1 MSTSN
6 FLGGLFGQ
14 MPSYIG
20 GLLSP
25 EEQDKLKQ
33 EAQNQGVLNL
43 GLSLLAGSGR
53 SPVRRTTGELVA
65 QGLQAGQQAYRGAT
79 QQAIQDKM
87 LGLQFAEIARKQQ
100 AEKDLPGVLQRS
112 FVSPTITRPAT
123 TQEREDIYAGDI
135 MAEPPTTVQDIGAPR
150 FDVQRFLQEAQARN
164 VPLAMA
170 MPFAQQYQSFT
181 APKTVTLKPGEKVF
195 DQTTGKELFAI
206 PKDTEWSYQN
216 TPQGL
221 IAISKDDPNKKFQVT
236 GPDPQRLSG
245 DIGNLALMHFKT
257 NDPSKLPEGAAQQLL
272 NAATTLAKARSAK
285 VEVNTSDPTAVAKAV
300 AEQRKGWLTESKD
313 DREVAGRFG
322 AMTSAYQGTANPA
335 SDATMIYSL
344 AKILDPTGAVREG
357 DIETIKGKR
366 NIPETLVALA
376 QKVSRGGFLTPTER
390 ENLMTEGYS
399 IMAARQRNLVAPLS
413 VNREIVRTFG
423 GRDDQIDDPYQSVQ
437 KPAVLYP
444 TIGGKRQR
452 VDLAQNGSYYFKS
465 IINGEERYFEWRP

>member
-6 FLGGLFGQ
+6 FLGGVFGE
-14 MPSYIG
+14 MPSYMG
-20 GLLSP
+20 GLLGAD
-25 EEQDKLKQ
+25 EQEKLRQQAQ
-33 EAQNQGVLNL
+33 EQGLLNL
-43 GLSLLAGSGR
+43 GLTLLAGSGR
-53 SPVRRTTGELVA
+53 SPVRRSTGELVA
-65 QGLQAGQQAYRGAT
+65 QGLQAGQQAYRGAM
-79 QQAIQDKM
+79 QQAVQDKM
-87 LGLQFAEIARKQQ
+87 MGLQLGKMAQQMQ
-100 AEKDLPGVLQRS
+100 AEKELPGVLQRS
-112 FVSPTITRPAT
+112 FVSPTREMQTSAMGEGDGSERMETSISVPAGP
-123 TQEREDIYAGDI
+123 A
-135 MAEPPTTVQDIGAPR
+135 R
-150 FDVQRFLQEAQARN
+150 FDPQKFLQEAQAKN
-164 VPLAMA
+164 VPLSMA

-181 APKTVTLKPGEKVF
+181 AQKTMTLKPGEKVF
-195 DQTTGKELFAI
+195 DQTTGKELFSI
-206 PKDTEWSYQN
+206 PKETEWSYQN

-221 IAISKDDPNKKFQVT
+221 FAISKDNPNNKVLIT
-236 GPDPQRLSG
+236 GADPQRLTG
-245 DIGNLALMHFKT
+245 EMGNLALLYHKT
-257 NDPSKLPEGAAQQLL
+257 NDPSKLPEGAMQQIL
-272 NAATTLAKARSAK
+272 NAATALAKAKSAK

-300 AEQRKGWLTESKD
+300 AGQRKDWLTESKD

-399 IMAARQRNLVAPLS
+399 IMAARQRNLIAPLS
-413 VNREIVRTFG
+413 VNREIVRTYG
-423 GRDDQIDDPYQSVQ
+423 GRDDQIDDPYQGVQ